1 MKINE
6 ILAENITKDYFNA
19 KVKTEVIFDTIL
31 TPVIGEILTV
41 IGRENKKLKINGE
54 MKLLAKEFPMLK
66 LNEENEKT
74 ITVTV
79 MRITLCVI
87 IIPYTL

>member
-31 TPVIGEILTV
+31 TPVIFTATPPRSDIVVG
-41 IGRENKKLKINGE
+41 GS
-54 MKLLAKEFPMLK
+54 
-66 LNEENEKT
+66 
-74 ITVTV
+74 
-79 MRITLCVI
+79 
-87 IIPYTL
+87 